1 MITSDLV
8 STKNSIIRIYFTGG
22 SALYIEA
29 ALTRPISSQPPSSGA
44 SDKPSEQ
51 QQGSLET
58 TGHLGDVMKVSI
70 KLKKRFVSYCLH
82 TAFRF

>member
-70 KLKKRFVSYCLH
+70 KLKKRFVYYCLH
-82 TAFRF
+82 TTSRF